1 MQPLQW
7 ASAVAALAFV
17 PSFALAQSAED
28 ESANFSTEMVLS
40 GLDSP
45 WGLAI
50 RAGRGKAGP
59 HELFL
64 AESGAGRV
72 IRVTT
77 DQPGKVRDVVV
88 GFPVSAST
96 TSSAIH
102 TGPLGLA
109 FLTRTKLLVTGVG
122 GNAGQREVRVYVL
135 PGDDAELAADSYD
148 HLASA
153 ARSGAELRDLWAVV
167 TSPAAAYFTAGG
179 VQGEGWIFQAKLEA
193 NRLEALRPFV
203 SPRRGGDLMNPA
215 GITLTPADRPP
226 FLVVAD
232 EGSFDTPHDSRLI
245 FYTLETGSLALR
257 LSTGLDDVTALAYSP
272 SGQLYALDRAR
283 NETGQ
288 GGVYRLDDVRHEGRQ
303 ACRAV
308 KIAAVVSGV
317 SMAFAPDGALYV
329 TSLGKGENSKQGALT
344 KITGEF

>member
-1 MQPLQW
+1 MQPLRG
-7 ASAVAALAFV
+7 AIAVAALALV
-17 PSFALAQSAED
+17 AQFALAQPTED
-28 ESANFSTEMVLS
+28 ESANFATEMVLS

-50 RAGRGKAGP
+50 RAGRDKTGP

-77 DQPGKVRDVVV
+77 AQPGKVHEVVV

-96 TSSAIH
+96 TSPAIH
-102 TGPLGLA
+102 MGPLGLA

-122 GNAGQREVRVYVL
+122 GDAGQREVRVYVL

-148 HLASA
+148 HQAST
-153 ARSGAELRDLWAVV
+153 ARSGAEFGDLWAVA
-167 TSPAAAYFTAGG
+167 TTPAAAYFTAGG
-179 VQGEGWIFQAKLEA
+179 VQGEGWLFQAKLEA

-203 SPRRGGDLMNPA
+203 SPRRGGDLTNPA
-215 GITLTPADRPP
+215 GVTLTPADRPQ

-245 FYTLETGSLALR
+245 FYTLETGSLALS

-272 SGQLYALDRAR
+272 SGQLYVLDCAR
-283 NETGQ
+283 NDTGQ
-288 GGVYRLDDVRHEGRQ
+288 GGVYRLDDARHEGRQ

-308 KIAAVVSGV
+308 KITTVVRGV
-317 SMAFAPDGALYV
+317 SMAFAPDGALYA
-329 TSLGKGENSKQGALT
+329 TSLGKSEKSDQGALI